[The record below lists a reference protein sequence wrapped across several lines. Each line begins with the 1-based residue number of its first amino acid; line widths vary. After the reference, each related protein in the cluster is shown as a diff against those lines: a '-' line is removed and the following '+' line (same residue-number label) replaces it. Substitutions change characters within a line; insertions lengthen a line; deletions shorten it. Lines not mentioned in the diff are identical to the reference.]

1 MISSRSVCRTDHQK
15 SEHFRK
21 IGASG
26 SPEMLSYG
34 LLSHRAGARRT
45 RQVFCYDNE
54 FHANNNYQQEA
65 SVHMGLLVA

>member
-26 SPEMLSYG
+26 SPDIANIDLHIANIDVHIAYIDV
-34 LLSHRAGARRT
+34 HIANID
-45 RQVFCYDNE
+45 V
-54 FHANNNYQQEA
+54 HIANND
-65 SVHMGLLVA
+65 VHIANIDCAYC

>member
-26 SPEMLSYG
+26 SPAVVRGSAEAVQLAPAPFLDQINKVS
-34 LLSHRAGARRT
+34 T
-45 RQVFCYDNE
+45 RLE
-54 FHANNNYQQEA
+54 K
-65 SVHMGLLVA
+65 GRK